1 MQFFNNVQF
10 PEKVD
15 EFFIFSR
22 FHVKYIANTIVH
34 YPDGSAN
41 IIEFS
46 RAEDKIDSFFTK
58 LGYTEISRIR
68 KIGEFFRFK
77 NYPIILLSLKYIDTT
92 PWENPNVNQESKYYD
107 VVEVLCYC
115 KETEKEFYWPIL
127 KEIKN
132 KLSKYIFNI

>member
-1 MQFFNNVQF
+1 LVNPPQFFNNVEF
-10 PEKVD
+10 PEKID

-22 FHVKYIANTIVH
+22 YHVKYIANTIVN

-46 RAEDKIDSFFTK
+46 RSEDKIDPFFTK

-68 KIGEFFRFK
+68 KIGEFFRYK
-77 NYPIILLSLKYIDTT
+77 NYPIVLLYLNHIDTT
-92 PWENPNVNQESKYYD
+92 PRDNLGGNQENKVYD

-127 KEIKN
+127 KDIKN
-132 KLSKYIFNI
+132 KLSK